1 MQMWPALE
9 EVSLAWELHK
19 DEHSTARYG
28 RPGEGPPGCLVCV
41 GTCYLTRLEK
51 GKPGLFS
58 YYLIMESGM
67 ETI

>member
-1 MQMWPALE
+1 MQMGPSLE
-9 EVSLAWELHK
+9 VVSLAWEQHE

-28 RPGEGPPGCLVCV
+28 RPGEDPPGCLVCV

-51 GKPGLFS
+51 GKPGSFS
-58 YYLIMESGM
+58 YYLIIESGM